1 MAKKKS
7 AKRIVAK
14 KAGKNT
20 AKRTVKKT
28 IPKNSPAKKAPAKK
42 AAAMPVAPKELLSA
56 AAAGGPAPTG
66 SCRYF
71 DVNNA
76 PQCASPVTQAWCSAK
91 GGLWV
96 QDGSC

>member
-20 AKRTVKKT
+20 AKRTVEKT

-42 AAAMPVAPKELLSA
+42 EAAMPVAPKELLSA
-56 AAAGGPAPTG
+56 AGPAPTG

>member
-1 MAKKKS
+1 
-7 AKRIVAK
+7 
-14 KAGKNT
+14 
-20 AKRTVKKT
+20 
-28 IPKNSPAKKAPAKK
+28 
-42 AAAMPVAPKELLSA
+42 MPVAPKELLSA
-56 AAAGGPAPTG
+56 AGPAPTG

>member
-1 MAKKKS
+1 MAKKKA
-7 AKRIVAK
+7 AKKSVLK
-14 KAGKNT
+14 KAGK
-20 AKRTVKKT
+20 KSSPKK
-28 IPKNSPAKKAPAKK
+28 SPAKKALARKSVAKK
-42 AAAMPVAPKELLSA
+42 VAQTAMAPKELLSA
-56 AAAGGPAPTG
+56 AAKISAPTG

-76 PQCASPVTQAWCSAK
+76 PQCASPVTQAWCTAK